1 MQETVEVV
9 EEISL
14 GAVEVILIEIEK
26 HGGHRGRRHPHLV
39 CVTVDGDEKQVRAGR
54 YRVHVFKRAV
64 GVDATYEL
72 EEFEEEVA
80 WKAFQVLEFFRQHH
94 AECLELAEARA
105 NGTDLRRLAGSTN
118 RSHSA
123 LLQRWSRCMKRLKA
137 AIERGELGC
146 TWWADSEDAGR

>member
-1 MQETVEVV
+1 MEKYALLNRFGSGGQCGFGLAGPRNDFFSGRYIMQETVEVV

-54 YRVHVFKRAV
+54 YRVDVFKRAV

-72 EEFEEEVA
+72 EEFEEG
-80 WKAFQVLEFFRQHH
+80 KL
-94 AECLELAEARA
+94 LPLADDAHIRI
-105 NGTDLRRLAGSTN
+105 
-118 RSHSA
+118 RSGESFISHV
-123 LLQRWSRCMKRLKA
+123 RCGA
-137 AIERGELGC
+137 
-146 TWWADSEDAGR
+146 SS